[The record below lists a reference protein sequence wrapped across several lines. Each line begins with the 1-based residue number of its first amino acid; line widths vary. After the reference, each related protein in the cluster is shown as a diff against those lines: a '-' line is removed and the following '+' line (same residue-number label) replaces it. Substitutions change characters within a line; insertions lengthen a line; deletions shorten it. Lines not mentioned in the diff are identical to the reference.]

1 MNKRKTVRLL
11 LQNRKIHLT
20 KWEISFLK
28 NISRKKGEL
37 TEKQDQKLNEVYQ
50 KYMKKR

>member
-28 NISRKKGEL
+28 NISRKKSGL
-37 TEKQDQKLNEVYQ
+37 TEKQNRKLNEIFR
-50 KYMKKR
+50 KYMKR

>member
-1 MNKRKTVRLL
+1 MNGKKTARLL

-37 TEKQDQKLNEVYQ
+37 TEKQNRKLNEIFQ